1 MRGQNYNQDEPEVI
15 PFARPDGQPRQGGNQ
30 VDQVG
35 QAMLELVSRVA
46 ETVESNRRQTMERAQ
61 KLSNQLRAAEDT
73 IRHLEGEIALVRQRA
88 DHAEQWLHRVYTEI
102 EDRFLKTETR
112 RATAH

>member
-1 MRGQNYNQDEPEVI
+1 MRGQNYNENEPEVI
-15 PFARPDGQPRQGGNQ
+15 PFGRPDGQPRQGGNQ

-35 QAMLELVSRVA
+35 QAMLELVGRAA
-46 ETVESNRRQTMERAQ
+46 ETVESNHRQTVERAQ

-73 IRHLEGEIALVRQRA
+73 IRHLEGEIASLQRRA
-88 DHAEQWLHRVYTEI
+88 DHAEHWLHRVYTEI

-112 RATAH
+112 RATAR

>member
-1 MRGQNYNQDEPEVI
+1 MRGQNYNEDEPEVI
-15 PFARPDGQPRQGGNQ
+15 PFARSDGQAGQGSNQ
-30 VDQVG
+30 VDHVG
-35 QAMLELVSRVA
+35 QATLELVGRAA
-46 ETVESNRRQTMERAQ
+46 ETIESNKLQAMERAQ

-73 IRHLEGEIALVRQRA
+73 IRRLEGEIVSLRQRA

>member
-1 MRGQNYNQDEPEVI
+1 MRGQNYNEDEPEVI
-15 PFARPDGQPRQGGNQ
+15 PFARPDEQAGQGSNQ

-35 QAMLELVSRVA
+35 QAMLELVGRAA
-46 ETVESNRRQTMERAQ
+46 ETVESNQLQAMERAQ

-73 IRHLEGEIALVRQRA
+73 IRRLEGEMVSLRQRA
-88 DHAEQWLHRVYTEI
+88 DHAERWLHRVYTEI